1 MEAEVG
7 EILKKYG
14 YKPVY
19 DYILAKFKS
28 DYAFLSELFQVKT
41 VNTETKIKRERK
53 TVKNT
58 VEKPTASTIESNV
71 VPVVAV
77 VNKNV
82 PDTPKPVVEQSSEKK
97 SEKKPVVKKV
107 INKPVEHDIIENEIR
122 EAPHLRSLALPYGQS
137 DDVGSVVDEEAEDV
151 EIEDE
156 EEGDVVEEKSE
167 EKTVEKAEEKKDVNP
182 NIKPSKCKDASKGKL
197 VDEIKAKNLENSN
210 KGIKSHQHLTDENI
224 RKWIVDEKLKIND
237 ICRMTGCYPQK
248 VSKRVKELGLETP
261 VPINQQVA
269 IARKLGKA

>member
-58 VEKPTASTIESNV
+58 VEKPTTSTIESIV
-71 VPVVAV
+71 APVVAG

-107 INKPVEHDIIENEIR
+107 INKPVEHDIIENEIK

-137 DDVGSVVDEEAEDV
+137 DDVGTVVDEEDEDV

-156 EEGDVVEEKSE
+156 EEGDVVEEKS
-167 EKTVEKAEEKKDVNP
+167 VEKKDVNP
-182 NIKPSKCKDASKGKL
+182 NTLIKESKCKDASRKKL
-197 VDEIKAKNLENSN
+197 LDEINAKNLENAS
-210 KGIKSHQHLTDENI
+210 KDIKSEEQLTDENM
-224 RKWIVDEKLKIND
+224 RKWILDEKLKIND
-237 ICRMTGCYPQK
+237 ICRMTGCHQP
-248 VSKRVKELGLETP
+248 VVRKRVNDLKLESP
-261 VPINQQVA
+261 VPKKQQFA

>member
-1 MEAEVG
+1 MEAEVC

-58 VEKPTASTIESNV
+58 VEKPTASTIESIV
-71 VPVVAV
+71 VPA
-77 VNKNV
+77 V

-107 INKPVEHDIIENEIR
+107 ITKPVEHDIIENEIK
-122 EAPHLRSLALPYGQS
+122 
-137 DDVGSVVDEEAEDV
+137 DDVGTVVDEEAEDV

-156 EEGDVVEEKSE
+156 EEEEGDVVEEKSV

-261 VPINQQVA
+261 VPINQQFA

>member
-1 MEAEVG
+1 MG

-41 VNTETKIKRERK
+41 VITETKIKRERK

-58 VEKPTASTIESNV
+58 VEKSTASTIESIV
-71 VPVVAV
+71 APVVAG

-82 PDTPKPVVEQSSEKK
+82 PDKPKPVVEQSSEKK

-107 INKPVEHDIIENEIR
+107 ITKPVEHDIIENEIK
-122 EAPHLRSLALPYGQS
+122 
-137 DDVGSVVDEEAEDV
+137 DDVGTVVDEEAEDV

-156 EEGDVVEEKSE
+156 EEGDVVEEKP
-167 EKTVEKAEEKKDVNP
+167 VEKAEEKKDVNP
-182 NIKPSKCKDASKGKL
+182 NTLIKESKCKDASRKKL
-197 VDEIKAKNLENSN
+197 LDEIKVKNLENAN
-210 KGIKSHQHLTDENI
+210 KGINSNDQLTDENM
-224 RKWIVDEKLKIND
+224 RKWILDEKLKIND
-237 ICRMTGCYPQK
+237 ICRMTGCKQPD
-248 VSKRVKELGLETP
+248 VRKRVNDLKLESP
-261 VPINQQVA
+261 VPKKQQFA

>member
-1 MEAEVG
+1 MG

-41 VNTETKIKRERK
+41 VITETKIKRERK

-58 VEKPTASTIESNV
+58 VEKSTASTIESNI
-71 VPVVAV
+71 VPVVAG

-107 INKPVEHDIIENEIR
+107 ITKPVEHDIIENEIK
-122 EAPHLRSLALPYGQS
+122 
-137 DDVGSVVDEEAEDV
+137 DDVGTVVDEEAEDV

-156 EEGDVVEEKSE
+156 EEGDVVEEKP
-167 EKTVEKAEEKKDVNP
+167 VEKAEEKKDVNP
-182 NIKPSKCKDASKGKL
+182 NTLIKESKCKDASRKKL
-197 VDEIKAKNLENSN
+197 LDEIKVKNLENAN
-210 KGIKSHQHLTDENI
+210 KGINSNDQLTDENM
-224 RKWIVDEKLKIND
+224 RKWILDEKLKIND
-237 ICRMTGCYPQK
+237 ICRMTGCKQPD
-248 VSKRVKELGLETP
+248 VRKRVNDLKLESP
-261 VPINQQVA
+261 VPKKQQFA

>member
-58 VEKPTASTIESNV
+58 VEKSTASTIECIV
-71 VPVVAV
+71 APVAVVAL

-107 INKPVEHDIIENEIR
+107 INKPVEHDIIENEIK
-122 EAPHLRSLALPYGQS
+122 
-137 DDVGSVVDEEAEDV
+137 DDSGTVVDEEAEDV

-156 EEGDVVEEKSE
+156 EEGDVVEEKP
-167 EKTVEKAEEKKDVNP
+167 VEKAEEKKDVNP
-182 NIKPSKCKDASKGKL
+182 NTLIKESKCKDASRKKL
-197 VDEIKAKNLENSN
+197 LDEIKVKNLENAN
-210 KGIKSHQHLTDENI
+210 KGINSNDQLTDENM
-224 RKWIVDEKLKIND
+224 RKWILDEKLKIND
-237 ICRMTGCYPQK
+237 ICRMTGCKQPD
-248 VSKRVKELGLETP
+248 VRKRVNDLKLESP
-261 VPINQQVA
+261 VPKKQQFA

>member
-1 MEAEVG
+1 MEAEVS

-41 VNTETKIKRERK
+41 VNIETKIKRERK

-58 VEKPTASTIESNV
+58 VEKSTASTIESNI
-71 VPVVAV
+71 VPVVAG

-107 INKPVEHDIIENEIR
+107 INKPVEHDIIENEIK
-122 EAPHLRSLALPYGQS
+122 
-137 DDVGSVVDEEAEDV
+137 DDVGTVVDEEAEDV

-156 EEGDVVEEKSE
+156 EEGDVVEEKP
-167 EKTVEKAEEKKDVNP
+167 VEKAEEKKDVNP
-182 NIKPSKCKDASKGKL
+182 NTLIKESKCKDASRKKL
-197 VDEIKAKNLENSN
+197 LDEIKVKNLENAN
-210 KGIKSHQHLTDENI
+210 KGINSNDQLTDENM
-224 RKWIVDEKLKIND
+224 RKWILDEKLKIND
-237 ICRMTGCYPQK
+237 ICRMTGCKQPD
-248 VSKRVKELGLETP
+248 VRKRVNELGLESP
-261 VPINQQVA
+261 VSKKQQFA
-269 IARKLGKA
+269 IATKLGKA

>member
-14 YKPVY
+14 YKTVY

-58 VEKPTASTIESNV
+58 VENPTASTIECIV
-71 VPVVAV
+71 APVVAV

-107 INKPVEHDIIENEIR
+107 ITKPVEHDIIENEIK
-122 EAPHLRSLALPYGQS
+122 S
-137 DDVGSVVDEEAEDV
+137 DVGTVVDEDV

-156 EEGDVVEEKSE
+156 EEGDVVEEKSVEKPLEKTE
-167 EKTVEKAEEKKDVNP
+167 EKTEEKAVEKAVEKKDVNP
-182 NIKPSKCKDASKGKL
+182 NTLIKQSKCKDPSKKKLLDEINAKDLENASK
-197 VDEIKAKNLENSN
+197 D
-210 KGIKSHQHLTDENI
+210 IKSEEQLTDENM
-224 RKWIVDEKLKIND
+224 RKWIVDERLKIND
-237 ICRMTGCYPQK
+237 ICRMTGCHQP
-248 VSKRVKELGLETP
+248 VVRKRVNDLKLESP
-261 VPINQQVA
+261 VPKKQQLA

>member
-1 MEAEVG
+1 VS

-28 DYAFLSELFQVKT
+28 DYAFLSELFQVNSAKL
-41 VNTETKIKRERK
+41 ELKIKRERK

-71 VPVVAV
+71 VPA
-77 VNKNV
+77 V

-107 INKPVEHDIIENEIR
+107 ITKPVEHDIIENEIK
-122 EAPHLRSLALPYGQS
+122 
-137 DDVGSVVDEEAEDV
+137 DDVGTVVDEEAEDV

-156 EEGDVVEEKSE
+156 EEGGDVVEEKSE
-167 EKTVEKAEEKKDVNP
+167 EKPVEKAEEKKDVNP
-182 NIKPSKCKDASKGKL
+182 NTLIKESKCKDASRKKL
-197 VDEIKAKNLENSN
+197 LDEINAKNLENAS
-210 KGIKSHQHLTDENI
+210 KDIKSEEQLTDENM
-224 RKWIVDEKLKIND
+224 RKWILDEKLKIND
-237 ICRMTGCYPQK
+237 ICRMTGCHQP
-248 VSKRVKELGLETP
+248 VVRKRVNDLKLESP
-261 VPINQQVA
+261 VPKKQQFA

>member
-28 DYAFLSELFQVKT
+28 DYAFLSELFQVKI

-71 VPVVAV
+71 VAG

-82 PDTPKPVVEQSSEKK
+82 LDTPKPVVEQSSEKK

-107 INKPVEHDIIENEIR
+107 INKPVEHDIIENEIK
-122 EAPHLRSLALPYGQS
+122 
-137 DDVGSVVDEEAEDV
+137 DDVGAVVDEEDEDV

-156 EEGDVVEEKSE
+156 EDVVENKP
-167 EKTVEKAEEKKDVNP
+167 EEKKEDVLEDKPVEKKGVKLSNC
-182 NIKPSKCKDASKGKL
+182 KDPSKRKL
-197 VDEIKAKNLENSN
+197 LDEINAKDYENFT
-210 KGIKSHQHLTDENI
+210 KGINSHDQLTDENM

-237 ICRMTGCYPQK
+237 ICRMTGCHQPD
-248 VSKRVKELGLETP
+248 VRKRVNELGFESP
-261 VPINQQVA
+261 VPKKQQFA

>member
-58 VEKPTASTIESNV
+58 VEKSTASTIESNI
-71 VPVVAV
+71 VPVVAG

-122 EAPHLRSLALPYGQS
+122 
-137 DDVGSVVDEEAEDV
+137 DDSGTVVDEEAEDV

-156 EEGDVVEEKSE
+156 EEGDVVEEKSV
-167 EKTVEKAEEKKDVNP
+167 EKPVEKAEEKKDVNP
-182 NIKPSKCKDASKGKL
+182 NTLIKESKCKDPSKKKL
-197 VDEIKAKNLENSN
+197 LDEIKVKNLENAS
-210 KGIKSHQHLTDENI
+210 KGIKSEEQLTDENM
-224 RKWIVDEKLKIND
+224 RKWILDEKLKIND
-237 ICRMTGCYPQK
+237 ICRMTGCKQPD
-248 VSKRVKELGLETP
+248 VRKRVNELGLESP
-261 VPINQQVA
+261 VSKKQQFA
-269 IARKLGKA
+269 IATKLGKA

>member
-1 MEAEVG
+1 MG

-58 VEKPTASTIESNV
+58 VEKSTASTIESNV
-71 VPVVAV
+71 VPVVAG

-107 INKPVEHDIIENEIR
+107 INKPVEHDIIENEIK
-122 EAPHLRSLALPYGQS
+122 
-137 DDVGSVVDEEAEDV
+137 DDVGTVVDEEAEDV

-156 EEGDVVEEKSE
+156 EEEEGDVVENKP
-167 EKTVEKAEEKKDVNP
+167 EEKKEDVLEDKPVEKKGVKLSNC
-182 NIKPSKCKDASKGKL
+182 KDPSKRKL
-197 VDEIKAKNLENSN
+197 LDEINAKDYENFT
-210 KGIKSHQHLTDENI
+210 KGINSHDQLTDENM
-224 RKWIVDEKLKIND
+224 RKWIVDDKKKIND
-237 ICRMTGCYPQK
+237 ICRMTGCHQPD
-248 VSKRVKELGLETP
+248 VRKRVNELGLESP
-261 VPINQQVA
+261 VPKKQQLA
-269 IARKLGKA
+269 IATKLGKA

>member
-58 VEKPTASTIESNV
+58 VEKPTTSTIESI
-71 VPVVAV
+71 VAS

-82 PDTPKPVVEQSSEKK
+82 PDTSKPVVEQSSEKK

-107 INKPVEHDIIENEIR
+107 INKPVEHDIIENEIK
-122 EAPHLRSLALPYGQS
+122 
-137 DDVGSVVDEEAEDV
+137 DDSGTVVDEEAEDV

-156 EEGDVVEEKSE
+156 EEGDVVEEKSV
-167 EKTVEKAEEKKDVNP
+167 EKPVEKAEEKKDVNP

-261 VPINQQVA
+261 VPINQQFA

>member
-58 VEKPTASTIESNV
+58 VEKSTASTIECIV
-71 VPVVAV
+71 APVAVVAL

-107 INKPVEHDIIENEIR
+107 INKPVEHDIIENEIK

-137 DDVGSVVDEEAEDV
+137 DDVGTVVDEEAEDV

-156 EEGDVVEEKSE
+156 EEGDVVEEKP
-167 EKTVEKAEEKKDVNP
+167 VEKAEEKKDVNP
-182 NIKPSKCKDASKGKL
+182 NTLIKESKCKDASRKKL
-197 VDEIKAKNLENSN
+197 LDEIKVKNLENAN
-210 KGIKSHQHLTDENI
+210 KGINSNDQLTDENM
-224 RKWIVDEKLKIND
+224 RKWILDEKLKIND
-237 ICRMTGCYPQK
+237 ICRMTGCKQPD
-248 VSKRVKELGLETP
+248 VRKRVNDLKLESP
-261 VPINQQVA
+261 VPKKQQFA